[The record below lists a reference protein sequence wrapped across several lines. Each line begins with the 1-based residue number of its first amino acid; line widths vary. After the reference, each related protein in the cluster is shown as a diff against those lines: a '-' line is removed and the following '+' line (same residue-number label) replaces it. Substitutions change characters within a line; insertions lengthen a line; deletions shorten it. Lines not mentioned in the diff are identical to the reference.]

1 MRITKRRLERI
12 IREERRRLAEDHIDT
27 ELDHLRK
34 NIEDDKEHID
44 NLEQDIKDDRDEE
57 ERAHHEDLE
66 HEKAKHEGRRR
77 RRTSKLGYRQLRR
90 MIREEHDA
98 HYGMGAGEESRTHP
112 GEEDYTGHA
121 GDESKTEPGH
131 LDYEDD
137 ATGRAHDAIAAIHD
151 LASAAGVEL
160 DVTAGDA
167 GPPDEVAYEEAG
179 VTMESRRRR
188 RRSKTTSMRESQLR
202 RLVRQSLRSR

>member
-1 MRITKRRLERI
+1 LRIATRRLKRI

-34 NIEDDKEHID
+34 NIDDDKEHID
-44 NLEQDIKDDRDEE
+44 NLEQDIKDDREEE

-66 HEKAKHEGRRR
+66 HEREKHEGRRR
-77 RRTSKLGYRQLRR
+77 RAPKLGYRQLRR
-90 MIREEHDA
+90 MIREQ
-98 HYGMGAGEESRTHP
+98 MGGLEAMADVGLPDELGVAE
-112 GEEDYTGHA
+112 EEDA
-121 GDESKTEPGH
+121 AAS
-131 LDYEDD
+131 
-137 ATGRAHDAIAAIHD
+137 AHVAIAAIHD

-202 RLVRQSLRSR
+202 RLVRQALRSR

>member
-1 MRITKRRLERI
+1 M
-12 IREERRRLAEDHIDT
+12 AEDHIDT

-34 NIEDDKEHID
+34 NIDDDKEHID
-44 NLEQDIKDDRDEE
+44 NLEQDIKDDREEE

-66 HEKAKHEGRRR
+66 HEREKHEGRRR
-77 RRTSKLGYRQLRR
+77 RAPKLGYRQLRR
-90 MIREEHDA
+90 MIREQ
-98 HYGMGAGEESRTHP
+98 MGGLEAMADVGLPDELGVAE
-112 GEEDYTGHA
+112 EEDA
-121 GDESKTEPGH
+121 AAS
-131 LDYEDD
+131 
-137 ATGRAHDAIAAIHD
+137 AHVAIAAIHD

-202 RLVRQSLRSR
+202 RLVRQALRSR

>member
-1 MRITKRRLERI
+1 MRIATRRLKRI

-34 NIEDDKEHID
+34 NIDDDKEHID
-44 NLEQDIKDDRDEE
+44 NLEQDIKDDREEE

-66 HEKAKHEGRRR
+66 HEREKHEGRRR
-77 RRTSKLGYRQLRR
+77 RAPKLGYRQLRR
-90 MIREEHDA
+90 MIREQ
-98 HYGMGAGEESRTHP
+98 MGGLEAMADVGLPDELGVAE
-112 GEEDYTGHA
+112 EEDA
-121 GDESKTEPGH
+121 AAS
-131 LDYEDD
+131 
-137 ATGRAHDAIAAIHD
+137 AHVAIAAIHD

-202 RLVRQSLRSR
+202 RLVRQALRSR